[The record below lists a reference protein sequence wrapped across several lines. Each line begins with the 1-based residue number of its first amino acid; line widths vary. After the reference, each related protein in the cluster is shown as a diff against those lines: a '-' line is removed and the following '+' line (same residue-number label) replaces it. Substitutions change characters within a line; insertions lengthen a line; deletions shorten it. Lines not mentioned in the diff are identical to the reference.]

1 MNNGTSACPESF
13 TFKSAAIIKRKP
25 IAEENNN
32 LCAVDLELDWH
43 ENNIMPIKPQPA
55 PIFFRNATPTSI
67 ASWFLATFG
76 NIDRVK
82 NSGNVQNAPPRITI
96 KVPLSA
102 KIAREL
108 YSICLFQS

>member
-1 MNNGTSACPESF
+1 MNNGMLACPESF
-13 TFKSAAIIKRKP
+13 TCKRARTIKRKP

-32 LCAVDLELDWH
+32 LCAVDFELDWH
-43 ENNIMPIKPQPA
+43 ENKFIPINAQP
-55 PIFFRNATPTSI
+55 
-67 ASWFLATFG
+67 
-76 NIDRVK
+76 
-82 NSGNVQNAPPRITI
+82 APPRITI

>member
-1 MNNGTSACPESF
+1 MMQTMLFLGE
-13 TFKSAAIIKRKP
+13 TFKLNKRAFDIDISKESVANEKDDP
-25 IAEENNN
+25 FDN
-32 LCAVDLELDWH
+32 
-43 ENNIMPIKPQPA
+43 
-55 PIFFRNATPTSI
+55 PTY
-67 ASWFLATFG
+67 
-76 NIDRVK
+76 IDSVK

>member
-1 MNNGTSACPESF
+1 MNNGTSACLESF
-13 TFKSAAIIKRKP
+13 TCKRAVTIKRKP
-25 IAEENNN
+25 IADENNN
-32 LCAVDLELDWH
+32 LCAVDFELDWH
-43 ENNIMPIKPQPA
+43 ENNITPIKAQPA

-67 ASWFLATFG
+67 ACWFSAKSG

-82 NSGNVQNAPPRITI
+82 NSGNIQKAPPRIII

-108 YSICLFQS
+108 CNI

>member
-1 MNNGTSACPESF
+1 MNNGTFACPESF
-13 TFKSAAIIKRKP
+13 TCKRAATIKRKP

-32 LCAVDLELDWH
+32 LCAVDFELDWH
-43 ENNIMPIKPQPA
+43 ENKIIPINAQPA

-67 ASWFLATFG
+67 ASLFSASSG

-82 NSGNVQNAPPRITI
+82 NSGNAQNAPPRITI

-102 KIAREL
+102 KIVREL
-108 YSICLFQS
+108 YSIRLLQS